1 MPEIRQGVFMS
12 FNPFDSADGRSSSA
26 NSSGRSP
33 VPRRPRGR
41 RDIDPHEELSK
52 LQVLGVDSFQA
63 VCLVRGR
70 RVDKAFVGVHTSRP
84 AEQDSLPQL
93 EEAADVAGDM
103 ARVVVEKMG
112 MPLADDAPD
121 EDVFIE
127 LLAMIDT
134 KDGLPRFRADLRALT
149 GSDRAVAARHFGL
162 L

>member
-1 MPEIRQGVFMS
+1 MIFD
-12 FNPFDSADGRSSSA
+12 NIDSADGRSSSA
-26 NSSGRSP
+26 NSFGPSP
-33 VPRRPRGR
+33 VPRRPRGL

-52 LQVLGVDSFQA
+52 LQVLGVDSFRA
-63 VCLVRGR
+63 VCLVRGT
-70 RVDKAFVGVHTSRP
+70 RVNEAFVGVHTSRA

-112 MPLADDAPD
+112 MALVDDAPD

-127 LLAMIDT
+127 LLATIDT

-149 GSDRAVAARHFGL
+149 GSDRAVAAGHFGL